1 MLSQWYISVAPLLK
15 CGTRQVLKCSTFLFF
30 FFFLTFSKL
39 EMSRPLF
46 GGAIV
51 CPIRPSFLDAR
62 YLIL

>member
-1 MLSQWYISVAPLLK
+1 MVSQWYISVAPLLK
-15 CGTRQVLKCSTFLFF
+15 CGTRQVLKCGTFIFY
-30 FFFLTFSKL
+30 FLTFSKL